1 MRQKKKYFI
10 PFWFLLSFIFHSVN
24 AQNLEHYFKSK
35 GVESVARLAHPTNNF
50 QTGSYKIYDNFI
62 LVDIKYVNY
71 TTRLKIYNSGD
82 FLTDIQVIEDND
94 MVSPFLAIELIKE
107 IYINTVREE
116 RVGKNIIL
124 RLEDVLNKA
133 ISDMSGSELAC
144 VILTLESLGSSFE
157 KEEYNDNNSQR
168 EGFEAAFSEND
179 QPNDGFAAAFSE
191 HEQAYDHPKNGTEIN
206 ISDGQKKLSNLRRLV
221 RNYYQYLEDENW
233 GDLEKM
239 FAPILTRFYGE
250 YNYSKFK
257 VLSAA
262 KDYKSKFNIIST
274 EYNVRWETFKVIKK
288 GENYIVSFIMD
299 YELIKRNSKKR
310 FFVLNIFMEFDE
322 NRKIRSLHE
331 NKL

>member
-1 MRQKKKYFI
+1 MMRQKKKYFI

-71 TTRLKIYNSGD
+71 TTRLKINKTGN
-82 FLTDIQVIEDND
+82 FLTEIQVIEDND
-94 MVSPFLAIELIKE
+94 MVSPFLAIELIKD
-107 IYINTVREE
+107 IYTNTVRDE
-116 RVGKNIIL
+116 RVGENIIL
-124 RLEDVLNKA
+124 RLEDVFNKG
-133 ISDMSGSELAC
+133 ISDLSGSELAC

-157 KEEYNDNNSQR
+157 KEEYNNNNQS

-191 HEQAYDHPKNGTEIN
+191 HERAYDQPINGTEIN
-206 ISDGQKKLSNLRRLV
+206 NSDGQKKSSNFRRLV
-221 RNYYQYLEDENW
+221 RNYYQYLEDDNW

-239 FAPILTRFYGE
+239 FAPILTRFYDE

-262 KDYKSKFNIIST
+262 KDYKSKFNILST
-274 EYNVRWETFKVIKK
+274 DYNVRWETFKVIKK
-288 GENYIVSFIMD
+288 GDNYIVSFIMD
-299 YELIKRNSKKR
+299 YKLIKRDSKKR

-322 NRKIRSLHE
+322 NRIIRSVYE